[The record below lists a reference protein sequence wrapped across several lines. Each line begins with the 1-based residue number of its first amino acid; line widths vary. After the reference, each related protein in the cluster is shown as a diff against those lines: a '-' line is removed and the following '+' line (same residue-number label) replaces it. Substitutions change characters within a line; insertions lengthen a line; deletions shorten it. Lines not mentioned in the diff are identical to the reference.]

1 MALSAKT
8 IRKQLTILMPL
19 VSNLSLKTIRSGQN
33 KIGELM
39 ESKYRDQIVLKAH
52 KFEHFDGAWVLPR
65 DARREGVIL
74 YLHGGGYTCGDLEYA
89 VGFGSALAVQTG
101 TTVFCAA
108 YRLAPE
114 NPFPAALDDAL
125 AAYQYLLSKGYSHRK
140 IMLCGES
147 AGGGLCY
154 SLCLKL
160 KQLEMPMPAGVIGI
174 SAWTDLTA
182 SGESYQLNKDID
194 PSMTRE
200 QLRFFAENYAGDL
213 KDPLVSPLFGD
224 LHELP
229 PSLLFV
235 GEDEIMRSDTQL
247 MHGKLINAG
256 CKSQLIVAPDKW
268 HGYLLFGLD
277 EDLHDFETINRFLT
291 AFMAPENKL
300 RWLPLDNAAK
310 IYPAARTNHWS
321 NVFRLSATLKEPVDP
336 LILQSALDVTVR
348 RFPSMAVRLRKGMFW
363 YYLQQLSEPPVVSED
378 NSYPLAR
385 MTNSET
391 RKCALRVLYFQRRIA
406 IEIFHSLTDGTGGLI
421 FLKSLVA
428 EYLQQ
433 RYGIRIP
440 SEHGVLGRLENPSEE
455 EMEDCFQKYVGQF
468 NASRQE
474 NDAWRFSGTP
484 EPGGYLNQ
492 TCFQIPVKP
501 ALDKAHEYG
510 VTLTNFLF
518 AAMMMALQ
526 NLQKEKVPD
535 IHRRKSIKVLLPV
548 NLRTLFPSRTLRNF
562 ALYTTP
568 EIMTKLGEYSFA
580 EICKVIRA
588 QMDTDITTKQMSM
601 KIATNVNSEKIM
613 AVRVMPLFIKNLVMK
628 AVFNSVGERKSCL
641 SLSNLGAVKL
651 PEEMKPYVERFD
663 FILGVQAS
671 APYNCGVISYGDT
684 MYINFIRNIR
694 ESELEYHFFKVL
706 RDMGLPVQVQSN
718 TREPEGDSN
727 VLH

>member
-1 MALSAKT
+1 
-8 IRKQLTILMPL
+8 MPL

-52 KFEHFDGAWVLPR
+52 KFEHFDDAWVLPR

-114 NPFPAALDDAL
+114 NPFPSALDDAL

-200 QLRFFAENYAGDL
+200 QLRFFAENYAADL

-268 HGYLLFGLD
+268 HGYLLYGLD

-291 AFMAPENKL
+291 AVMAPENKL

-336 LILQSALDVTVR
+336 VILQSALDVTVR

-440 SEHGVLGRLENPSEE
+440 SKHGVLGRLENPSEE
-455 EMEDCFQKYVGQF
+455 EMEDCFQKYAGQF

-501 ALDKAHEYG
+501 ALDKAHEHG
-510 VTLTNFLF
+510 VTLTNFLC
-518 AAMMMALQ
+518 ATMMMALQ